1 MLQPRLSGSLDT
13 HTRRSTG
20 LHRLQTMHRLCSSTS
35 ITAAKAINRRA
46 QNPMQAAAAAETARQ
61 PVGSLSCARRALL
74 EGKRFLLACD
84 CTT

>member
-35 ITAAKAINRRA
+35 NTATKA
-46 QNPMQAAAAAETARQ
+46 MGAAAALRL
-61 PVGSLSCARRALL
+61 PGSLQARSAALAEL
-74 EGKRFLLACD
+74 CGGKRFLLACD

>member
-35 ITAAKAINRRA
+35 ITATKAINRRA
-46 QNPMQAAAAAETARQ
+46 QNPMQAAAAETAARQ
-61 PVGSLSCARRALL
+61 AAGPLGCARRALL
-74 EGKRFLLACD
+74 DAKRLLLACD

>member
-35 ITAAKAINRRA
+35 NTATKAISRRA
-46 QNPMQAAAAAETARQ
+46 QNPMRAAAALRL
-61 PVGSLSCARRALL
+61 PGSLQARSAALAEL
-74 EGKRFLLACD
+74 CGGKRFLLACD

>member
-35 ITAAKAINRRA
+35 ITATKAINRRA
-46 QNPMQAAAAAETARQ
+46 QNPMQAAAAAL
-61 PVGSLSCARRALL
+61 PGSLQARSAALAEL
-74 EGKRFLLACD
+74 CGGKRFLLACD

>member
-35 ITAAKAINRRA
+35 ITATKAINRRA
-46 QNPMQAAAAAETARQ
+46 QNPMQAAAETARQ
-61 PVGSLSCARRALL
+61 PVGSLSCARVAELCST
-74 EGKRFLLACD
+74 RFLLACD